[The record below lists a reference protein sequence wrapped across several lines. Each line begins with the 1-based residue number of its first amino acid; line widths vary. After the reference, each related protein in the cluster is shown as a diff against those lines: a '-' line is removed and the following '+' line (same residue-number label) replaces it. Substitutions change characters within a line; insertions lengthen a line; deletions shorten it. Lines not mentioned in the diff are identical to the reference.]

1 MLKTLVSWILGKG
14 IRLSYTIRF
23 GGGRRRKLET
33 KK

>member
-23 GGGRRRKLET
+23 GGGRRRKFET